1 MIGWSAC
8 EQRRGK
14 VTVDEFALL
23 AKAMKAAYP
32 DPKFLPDNDAKTVWY
47 EMLKDLPYEQVSRAL
62 KRHMQSNRFPPTI
75 ADLRTQT
82 EEGESV
88 YPTATEA
95 WAIVYKAIC
104 NSSYHADE
112 EYAKLPPLLQR
123 AVGHPGN
130 LKEWSL
136 MDIDTVQSVE
146 QSHFIRAYNAVLET
160 ARHEAKISPDARAR
174 IGASY
179 QSRIEG

>member
-1 MIGWSAC
+1 MNRA
-8 EQRRGK
+8 
-14 VTVDEFALL
+14 EFSVLLKGIKAVYADPKLL
-23 AKAMKAAYP
+23 A
-32 DPKFLPDNDAKTVWY
+32 DDDARDVWF

-82 EEGESV
+82 EEGEAA

-112 EYAKLPPLLQR
+112 EFAKLPPLLQR
-123 AVGHPGN
+123 AVGHPAN

-146 QSHFIRAYNAVLET
+146 QSHFIRAYNAALET
-160 ARHEAKISPDARAR
+160 ARLEAKISPDARAR
-174 IGASY
+174 IGASC

>member
-1 MIGWSAC
+1 MN
-8 EQRRGK
+8 
-14 VTVDEFALL
+14 L
-23 AKAMKAAYP
+23 ADFGILVKAIKAVYA
-32 DPKFLPDNDAKTVWY
+32 DPKLIADDDARDVWY

-75 ADLRTQT
+75 ADLRMQP
-82 EEGESV
+82 EEGEAV

-146 QSHFIRAYNAVLET
+146 QSHFIRAYNAALET
-160 ARHEAKISPDARAR
+160 ARQEAKISPGLRAR
-174 IGASY
+174 LGTSC